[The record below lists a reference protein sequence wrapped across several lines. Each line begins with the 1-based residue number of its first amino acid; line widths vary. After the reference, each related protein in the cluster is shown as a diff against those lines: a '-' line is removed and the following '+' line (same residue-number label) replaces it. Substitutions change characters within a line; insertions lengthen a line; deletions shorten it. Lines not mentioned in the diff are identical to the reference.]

1 MLNNIDSFDE
11 KIIKILQ
18 NDARKPFVDIAN
30 TIGLSES
37 AVRRRIKNL
46 TDNDIIKKFTI
57 EINNRGKTSAITLI
71 SVASSSDTSAVT
83 SKLLNLE
90 GVDVV
95 YEITGQYDI
104 AAIISAP
111 EISEINSYIDEVR
124 KIEGVSDT
132 NTVIILKTLKNSWY
146 SIYRSKYSEVY
157 FHFFALTF
165 ISHTK
170 DVVISLKWY
179 LNQMILTIMRI
190 NTIM

>member
-11 KIIKILQ
+11 KIIKILL
-18 NDARKPFVDIAN
+18 NDARKPFVEIAN

-46 TDNDIIKKFTI
+46 TDNNVIKKFTI

-71 SVASSSDTSAVT
+71 SVASSSDTSTVT

-95 YEITGQYDI
+95 YEITGQY
-104 AAIISAP
+104 
-111 EISEINSYIDEVR
+111 EINSYIDEVR

-132 NTVIILKTLKNSWY
+132 NTVIILKTLKH
-146 SIYRSKYSEVY
+146 I
-157 FHFFALTF
+157 
-165 ISHTK
+165 
-170 DVVISLKWY
+170 
-179 LNQMILTIMRI
+179 
-190 NTIM
+190 